1 MGKFQNY
8 DDYASEYTHTRH
20 AFQWVLDPLTK
31 EAESQTKGSTIV
43 EIGCGTGNYIVALS
57 KELPEYSY
65 KAFDISEE
73 MLIVAKARSD
83 VIEFSSGNADVSFPY
98 PANSIDFL
106 FSVDVIHHIENLKTF
121 FQEVG
126 RTLKPEGLF
135 ILVTDS
141 EENIRKR
148 SLSKY
153 FPDILEIELKRYPT
167 IKVLNKIAKAL
178 GLELMEIN
186 KAEGL
191 TDLDDNF
198 VSKLA
203 RKCASSMRLI
213 PDGKHK
219 EGMERI
225 REGQINGEK
234 WISSYSVLKYKK
246 KMSDS

>member
-1 MGKFQNY
+1 ME
-8 DDYASEYTHTRH
+8 SHTK
-20 AFQWVLDPLTK
+20 D
-31 EAESQTKGSTIV
+31 STIV
-43 EIGCGTGNYIVALS
+43 EIGCGTGNYVVALS

-83 VIEFSSGNADVSFPY
+83 VIKFSNGNADVAFPY
-98 PANSIDFL
+98 PDNSIDFS

-121 FQEVG
+121 FQEVE
-126 RTLKPEGLF
+126 RTLKPDGIF

-141 EENIRKR
+141 EDNIRKR

-153 FPDILEIELKRYPT
+153 FPNILEIEMKRYPT
-167 IKVLNKIAKAL
+167 IKELNKISKTL
-178 GLELMEIN
+178 GLMLLEIN

-198 VSKLA
+198 VSKLE

-213 PDGKHK
+213 PDEKHK

-225 REGQINGEK
+225 REGKKKGEK
-234 WISSYSVLKYKK
+234 WFSSYSVLKYEKK
-246 KMSDS
+246 KSNS